1 VKEGNTLGK
10 HERLK
15 HRKLIGQLFS
25 KGHSFLVYPY
35 KVVWMAAPTPGEAP
49 VNVMFAVTKRSF
61 KAAVKRNRMRR
72 LMKEAYRL
80 NKGELYTSLMAKNR
94 GIVLGFIYL
103 GNELKTFQETSDK
116 ILLILRRLTEENEKA
131 PD

>member
-25 KGHSFLVYPY
+25 KGRSFLVYPF
-35 KVVWMAAPTPGEAP
+35 KIVWMFNPVEGEAP

-61 KAAVKRNRMRR
+61 KSAVKRNRMRR

-80 NKGELYTSLMAKNR
+80 NKTGLYSSLCNSNR
-94 GIVLGFIYL
+94 SLVLGVIYL
-103 GNELKTFQETSDK
+103 GNELKGFKETEDK
-116 ILLILRRLTEENEKA
+116 ILLILRRLSEENEKA
-131 PD
+131 SD